1 MKKTILI
8 SILIIACSGCRC
20 FIPNSIKRES
30 SLIKLDVNTCIKE
43 VGIIQEDDSI
53 NEEQKLKK
61 SNYKMMKTLKRLQ
74 PHVEN
79 LDNYTHGRKS
89 TK

>member
-1 MKKTILI
+1 M
-8 SILIIACSGCRC
+8 

-30 SLIKLDVNTCIKE
+30 SLVKLDVNTCIKE
-43 VGIIQEDDSI
+43 VKAIQENSSI
-53 NEEQKLKK
+53 DEIKKLKD
-61 SNYKMMKTLKRLQ
+61 SNYKMTKTLKRLQ

-79 LDNYTHGRKS
+79 LDNYIHGRKS

>member
-1 MKKTILI
+1 MKKTIII
-8 SILIIACSGCRC
+8 SILIVTCSGCRM

-30 SLIKLDVNTCIKE
+30 SLVKLDVNTCIKE
-43 VGIIQEDDSI
+43 VEAI
-53 NEEQKLKK
+53 NENESTAETQRLKD
-61 SNYKMMKTLKRLQ
+61 SNYKMMKTLKRIQ

-89 TK
+89 K